1 MAYNVSHN
9 LNFFTRIFTQ
19 FFALQIHDS
28 FCFLKQ
34 IVCTLQSN
42 NLPFF
47 VVYYLLQQPTVELE
61 DHLKRYSLYYVI
73 AWQWNQRGRV
83 TCKHAHPDS
92 LVCSVV
98 NYCLNKVDRGA
109 SGKTMT
115 ENYLTM

>member
-61 DHLKRYSLYYVI
+61 DHLKSQIQLI
-73 AWQWNQRGRV
+73 LCN
-83 TCKHAHPDS
+83 
-92 LVCSVV
+92 
-98 NYCLNKVDRGA
+98 CLAMESKRQSHMQA
-109 SGKTMT
+109 CTSRQSRLQCGK
-115 ENYLTM
+115 LLFKQSR